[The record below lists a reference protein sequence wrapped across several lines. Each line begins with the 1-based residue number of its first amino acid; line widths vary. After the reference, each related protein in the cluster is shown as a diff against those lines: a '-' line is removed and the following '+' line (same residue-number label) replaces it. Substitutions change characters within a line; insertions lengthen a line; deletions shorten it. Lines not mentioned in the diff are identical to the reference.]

1 MIIRGEP
8 PSESSEVVAEELVW
22 AIRTGSLASRVGQPV
37 RAEALTALAP
47 HPVFAISVEDI
58 RQDATPAVS
67 GWRYLL
73 ELDEQVVAQASTYL
87 DDDGHHRFGGF
98 GVGPRIKATVAAIRQ
113 AEELLGDDPEPLTL
127 AAVEVPAELISL
139 LQLTHADGSARGF
152 LVVEPERPFAIGRL
166 YTPAEM
172 RTELL
177 RVAKRVSPVPR
188 TDRAENTRA

>member
-1 MIIRGEP
+1 MIIRAEP
-8 PSESSEVVAEELVW
+8 PSESTEVVAEELAW

-37 RAEALTALAP
+37 RADALTALAP
-47 HPVFAISVEDI
+47 HPVFAISIEDI

-98 GVGPRIKATVAAIRQ
+98 GVGPRIEATVAAIRQ

-152 LVVEPERPFAIGRL
+152 LAVGPERPFAPGRL
-166 YTPAEM
+166 YTRAEM

-177 RVAKRVSPVPR
+177 RVAKRAPLVPHR
-188 TDRAENTRA
+188 DRAENTGA